1 MNIFK
6 KIFKI
11 GIFVPKTIFEA
22 SQDGAE
28 FLNKTL
34 EKADGNKNVD
44 EAEKVL
50 VELVCLALKSQ
61 GVSVPDETKDK
72 AKEITV
78 ESLNKANPEV
88 RKVLNWYSNIGE

>member
-11 GIFVPKTIFEA
+11 GIFIPKTIFEA

-28 FLNKTL
+28 FLNKSL
-34 EKADGNKNVD
+34 KKADGNKKVD

-61 GVSVPDETKDK
+61 GVSVPDETKNK

-88 RKVLNWYSNIGE
+88 RKALTWYSNIGE

>member
-11 GIFVPKTIFEA
+11 GIFIPKTIFEA
-22 SQDGAE
+22 SQDGAD
-28 FLNKTL
+28 FLNKVL
-34 EKADGNKNVD
+34 EKANGNEKVD

-61 GVSVPDETKDK
+61 GVSVPDETKNK
-72 AKEITV
+72 AKEITI
-78 ESLNKANPEV
+78 ESLNKANPEA
-88 RKVLNWYSNIGE
+88 RKILGWYSNIGE